1 MDAPWRIELLGWLR
15 AVHGDRV
22 VSRFRRQKTGVLLAY
37 LAYYPQRSHARDALT
52 EMLWPERD
60 PEAGRRDLRVALS
73 SLRHQ
78 LEPPGVPPGAVLI
91 TDRACVQLNPAACTT
106 DVAAFEAALQA
117 ASRAGGTE
125 CLQRL
130 EEAVTLYRGE
140 LLPGYFEEWLMLE
153 RQRLAEAFSQ
163 ALEQLIRLL
172 EQGGDLRR
180 ALHWARRAVSADPV
194 REEGHRE
201 LIRLLV
207 ASGQPEAA
215 LRQYQE
221 LERLLDQELGAAPE
235 ATTLALIRQIQTE
248 QARRVSEPCPP
259 ASLPLPAPVLAP
271 APSERVAAL
280 ASPEPLPSGTVTFL
294 MTDIEGHTALWERA
308 GNAFAVT
315 LEAHHALLRQQFR
328 QHGGYELKEMGD
340 GFLVAFPH
348 AGSALACA
356 IASQRALAAHPWPQV
371 SGTLWVRMALHTGDV
386 RAQEGDYHG
395 LVLNLASRMLLAGHG
410 GQILLSEGTASL
422 LRRDLEPGVRLVDL
436 GVYRLRDV
444 VEPERLFQV
453 EYPEMARRVFPRLRA
468 EARDPGHLPP
478 SFTRFFGREAEI
490 TRLRELL
497 LAEAE
502 SGDGLVP
509 AHRGSVSGPGPG
521 RLVTLTG
528 PAGTG
533 KTRLALVVAAQLQ
546 EAWRGA
552 VWFVPLGDLAEAR
565 LIAEAIQQVLCL
577 SRSPGVDPLVQV
589 VTTLARQPS
598 FLLLD
603 GVEHLVP
610 EGAPLVERLLA
621 RIPKLT
627 LLVTS
632 RRRLDLP
639 GEREFPVPP
648 LPTPQM
654 RDTPEQLL
662 ECASVRLF
670 VDRAQAVRP
679 DFQVTPAN
687 AATVAALCERLEGI
701 PLALELAAAR
711 AGVLTPAQM
720 LARLEQRFKLL
731 TRRRREGEERHWSL
745 RAALDWSYQLLSPE
759 LQRFFAQLS
768 IFRGGWAL
776 EAAEAVAEEP
786 EALDYLEQL
795 CECTLVVAE
804 EGGEEMRYRL
814 LETLREYAAE
824 QVATEEWA
832 ALGRRHALFFLALA
846 EEAEPQFATEAL
858 GECLKRLDRDHDN
871 LRAALGW
878 SLENGETEW
887 ALRFGRS
894 LWRFWYLRCHIAEG
908 RKRMADLLAVPAEN
922 GITRARVLHGAGMLA
937 YAQGDYEAAR
947 SLYEASLQIF
957 KELEDRQSAAATL
970 TQLGAV
976 TLYQR
981 DYQAARALYE
991 ESLAISK
998 WLGDRPSIATS
1009 LTHLGFIALR
1019 ESDYGAAWRFY
1030 QASLAVRRELADK
1043 RGTVAALGNLGI
1055 VALRQGD
1062 YTVARAL
1069 YEESLGIRR
1078 ELDDR
1083 RAILTSLHNLAEVVR
1098 CQADWGAARAL
1109 YEESLTIE
1117 RELANKR
1124 NVAGSLQNLADVV
1137 SYQGDYEAACS
1148 LYEES
1153 LSIHREL
1160 GDDPGIVRGL
1170 ARLAGA
1176 AAAQGRPERAAR
1188 LFGAAEALREASG
1201 TVMEPG
1207 ERAAYECAVATARAQ
1222 LREDEFASAWVQGRA
1237 MPLDQAL
1244 EYALAEVGRSS
1255 RASAPGRAG
1264 GVR

>member
-15 AVHGDRV
+15 AVCGDQI
-22 VSRFRRQKTGVLLAY
+22 VSRFRRQKTGALFAY
-37 LAYYPQRSHARDALT
+37 LAYYLHRSHPRDALV

-73 SLRHQ
+73 SLRRQ

-106 DVAAFEAALQA
+106 DVAAFEIALQA

-140 LLPGYFEEWLMLE
+140 LLPGYFEEWLLLE
-153 RQRLAEAFSQ
+153 RQRLAEAVSQ
-163 ALEQLIRLL
+163 ALAQLIRLS

-180 ALHWARRAVSADPV
+180 ALHWARRAMSADPL

-201 LIRLLV
+201 LIRLLA
-207 ASGQPEAA
+207 ASGQTEAA

-221 LERLLDQELGAAPE
+221 LERLLDEDLGTAPE
-235 ATTLALIRQIQTE
+235 AATRVLIRQIQTE
-248 QARRVSEPCPP
+248 QARMISEPSPP
-259 ASLPLPAPVLAP
+259 ASSHLPAPVLVP
-271 APSERVAAL
+271 APSASAASL
-280 ASPEPLPSGTVTFL
+280 PFPDPLPTGTVTFL
-294 MTDIEGHTALWERA
+294 LTDIEGHTALWERA
-308 GNAFAVT
+308 GNGFTAI
-315 LEAHHALLRQQFR
+315 LETHHALLRQQFR
-328 QHGGYELKEMGD
+328 QHGGSEIKEMGD
-340 GFLVAFPH
+340 GFLVAFPR
-348 AGSALACA
+348 AGDALACA
-356 IASQRALAAHPWPQV
+356 IASQRALAGYSWPQV
-371 SGTLWVRMALHTGDV
+371 SGVLWVRMALHTGDV
-386 RAQEGDYHG
+386 HSLEGDYHS

-410 GQILLSEGTASL
+410 GQILLSEGTATL

-444 VEPERLFQV
+444 AEPERLFQV
-453 EYPEMARRVFPRLRA
+453 EYAGMARRVFPRLRA
-468 EARDPGHLPP
+468 EAGNPGHLPL
-478 SFTRFFGREAEI
+478 SFKRFFGREAEI
-490 TRLRELL
+490 ARLRVLL
-497 LAEAE
+497 LAEVE
-502 SGDGLVP
+502 SGDGRAP
-509 AHRGSVSGPGPG
+509 APHGTVRASSPG

-533 KTRLALVVAAQLQ
+533 KTRLALVVADQLQ
-546 EAWRGA
+546 EAWHGA
-552 VWFVPLGDLAEAR
+552 VWFVPLENLMEAR
-565 LIAEAIQQVLCL
+565 LIGEAIQQVLCV
-577 SRSPGVDPLVQV
+577 SRSPGVDPLEQV
-589 VTTLARQPS
+589 ITTLARQPS

-603 GVEHLVP
+603 GFEHMVQ
-610 EGAPLVERLLA
+610 EGAPVVERLWT
-621 RIPKLT
+621 RIPELT

-639 GEREFPVPP
+639 GEREFSVLP

-687 AATVAALCERLEGI
+687 TATVAALCERLEGI

-745 RAALDWSYQLLSPE
+745 RAALDWSYHLLSPE

-776 EAAEAVAEEP
+776 EAAEGVAEEP

-795 CECTLVVAE
+795 YECSLVLAE

-824 QVATEEWA
+824 HVPTQEWA
-832 ALGRRHALFFLALA
+832 ALGRRHAQFFLALA
-846 EEAEPQFATEAL
+846 EEAESQFSTDAL
-858 GECLKRLDRDHDN
+858 GECLMRLDREHDN

-887 ALRFGRS
+887 ALRFGRA

-908 RKRMADLLAVPAEN
+908 RKRLADLLAVPAEN
-922 GITRARVLHGAGMLA
+922 RLTRARVLYGAGMLA

-947 SLYEASLQIF
+947 SLYEASLRIF
-957 KELEDRQSAAATL
+957 KELEDRQSTATTL

-991 ESLAISK
+991 ESLAIFE
-998 WLGDRPSIATS
+998 WLGDQPSIAAS

-1043 RGTVAALGNLGI
+1043 RGTVASLGNLGI

-1062 YTVARAL
+1062 YTMARAL
-1069 YEESLGIRR
+1069 YEESLRIRR
-1078 ELDDR
+1078 DLGDK
-1083 RAILTSLHNLAEVVR
+1083 RAVLTSLHNLAEVVR
-1098 CQADWGAARAL
+1098 YQADWGTARAL

-1117 RELANKR
+1117 RELDNKR
-1124 NVAGSLQNLADVV
+1124 NLAGSLQNLADVV
-1137 SYQGDYEAACS
+1137 SCQGDFEAACS

-1176 AAAQGRPERAAR
+1176 AAQGRPERAAR
-1188 LFGAAEALREASG
+1188 LFGAAEALREARG
-1201 TVMEPG
+1201 TVIEPG

-1222 LREDEFASAWVQGRA
+1222 LREDEFAAAWVQGRV

-1255 RASAPGRAG
+1255 HPSASGRAG